1 MIDMM
6 GERALSR
13 SSYGETIAHKQA
25 VQMDIA
31 NSYIEYMQF
40 RLLVLY
46 TAWMFD
52 QQQEHGREGRK
63 MISAV
68 KAAMAKIAQDVVT
81 RAVHL
86 HGSIGLSNAM
96 QFGQY
101 MAVALHEGAAAGV
114 TDLTQIERSSG
125 RESVCQYV

>member
-68 KAAMAKIAQDVVT
+68 KAAMAKIAKDVVT
-81 RAVHL
+81 RAVQ
-86 HGSIGLSNAM
+86 IGRA
-96 QFGQY
+96 
-101 MAVALHEGAAAGV
+101 
-114 TDLTQIERSSG
+114 SG
-125 RESVCQYV
+125 RERGCQYV

>member
-1 MIDMM
+1 MRISDW
-6 GERALSR
+6 
-13 SSYGETIAHKQA
+13 SSDVCSSDLYGETIAHKQA

-86 HGSIGLSNAM
+86 DRKSTRLN
-96 QFGQY
+96 
-101 MAVALHEGAAAGV
+101 
-114 TDLTQIERSSG
+114 SSH
-125 RESVCQYV
+125 

>member
-1 MIDMM
+1 
-6 GERALSR
+6 
-13 SSYGETIAHKQA
+13 
-25 VQMDIA
+25 MDIA

-52 QQQEHGREGRK
+52 QQQEHGREGRQT
-63 MISAV
+63 ISAV

-96 QFGQY
+96 HFRQY
-101 MAVALHEGAAAGV
+101 LAVALHAGAADGV
-114 TDLTQIERSSG
+114 TGHPLATVCNQLLPGYMPANAHCPPQTPHERKVWAP
-125 RESVCQYV
+125 EHP